1 VRARVLGP
9 CPVTDDGS
17 EQTVSVPDRRL
28 DADPLVGDGLR
39 YDLVDVFTDRAFAGN
54 PLAVVYDAHHLS
66 TEQQQ
71 AVAREFNLSETTFPD
86 VTRDPAAAD
95 QPDYRLRIYTP
106 VIELPFAGH
115 PSIGTAWAL
124 NRRGLV
130 SGPALRQECRV
141 GTLDLLLG
149 SATTDPVW
157 LTGGTPHLGAEVDSI
172 GPLAAV
178 GLGEGDLVGLPTLVA
193 GTGLDFC
200 YVLVRPGSIARAVPD
215 LQRLR
220 RLRWQGSRI
229 GGVAVVGW
237 HDGSAR
243 ARVFTDDIGPAE
255 DPATGSAALGL
266 GVVLVHVGLLAA
278 DGESSFTVRQGIEL
292 GRPSTLQCR
301 VEARDGRAVRC
312 HVGGGV
318 VPVATGTIRRPERY

>member
-1 VRARVLGP
+1 M
-9 CPVTDDGS
+9 S
-17 EQTVSVPDRRL
+17 EPDRRPGPE
-28 DADPLVGDGLR
+28 DRHGPLVEDGLR

-54 PLAVVYDAHHLS
+54 PLAVVHDAHRLS

-71 AVAREFNLSETTFPD
+71 AIAREFNLSETTFPD
-86 VTRDPAAAD
+86 LTRDPAVDDA
-95 QPDYRLRIYTP
+95 PDYGVRIYTP

-115 PSIGTAWAL
+115 PSIGTAWTL
-124 NRRGLV
+124 HRRGLV
-130 SGPALRQECRV
+130 RGPALRQECRA
-141 GTLDLLLG
+141 GTLDLRLG
-149 SATTDPVW
+149 TSPEDPVW
-157 LTGGTPHLGAEVDSI
+157 LSGGPPHLGSAVDSI

-178 GLGEGDLVGLPTLVA
+178 GLTEGDLVGLPTLVA

-237 HDGSAR
+237 HDGAAK

-266 GVVLVHVGLLAA
+266 GAVLVEVGLLPG
-278 DGESSFTVRQGIEL
+278 DGESRFTVRQGIEL
-292 GRPSTLQCR
+292 GRPSTLECL
-301 VEARDGRAVRC
+301 VEARGGRAVRC

-318 VPVATGTIRRPERY
+318 VAVASGTIRRPDRV